1 MGHGGHAIGS
11 HTTAQF
17 LGYTFNMDTLYMTWL
32 TMAIVIVIAVLAVR
46 RLETV
51 PRGWQNVFEMA
62 IEAIG
67 GQVEATIGPNSKK
80 VAPLLITL
88 FIFLLVSNWLGLIP
102 GFTSPTNDLNT
113 TLGLALMIIGFVHV
127 LGLAHKGFKA
137 HFGHFFK
144 PHPLFLPINIVEE
157 LARPITLSFRLFGNI
172 MAGEI
177 LIVLI
182 AAMPLWYGEPLIGF
196 AWLGF
201 SVIVGII
208 QAFIFTMLSTSY
220 LSNSLKDEHH

>member
-1 MGHGGHAIGS
+1 MGHGGHEIGS
-11 HTTAQF
+11 HKVAHF
-17 LGYTFNMDTLYMTWL
+17 MGLTFNMDTIIMTWVA
-32 TMAIVIVIAVLAVR
+32 MAIVIFIALLAVR
-46 RLETV
+46 RLEAV
-51 PRGWQNVFEMA
+51 PRGWQNLFEMA
-62 IEAIG
+62 IDAIG
-67 GQVEATIGPNSKK
+67 GQVEATIGPNSKR

-88 FIFLLVSNWLGLIP
+88 FVFLLVANWQGLVP
-102 GFTSPTNDLNT
+102 GLTSPTNDLNT

-127 LGLAHKGFKA
+127 LGVAHKGFIK
-137 HFGHFFK
+137 HFGHFFQ
-144 PHPLFLPINIVEE
+144 PHPLFLPINIIEE

-172 MAGEI
+172 LAGEI

-182 AAMPLWYGEPLIGF
+182 AALPIWYGEPLPGVV
-196 AWLGF
+196 WLGF

>member
-1 MGHGGHAIGS
+1 MGHGGHEIGV
-11 HTTAQF
+11 HKIANF

-32 TMAIVIVIAVLAVR
+32 VMALVIFLAIMAVR

-51 PRGWQNVFEMA
+51 PRGWQNIFEMA

-67 GQVEATIGPNSKK
+67 GQVDATIGPNSKK

-88 FIFLLVSNWLGLIP
+88 FLFLLISNWLGLVP

-113 TLGLALMIIGFVHV
+113 TLGLALMIICLVHV
-127 LGLAHKGFKA
+127 LGIARRGLAHFK
-137 HFGHFFK
+137 HFLE
-144 PHPLFLPINIVEE
+144 PNPLFLPINLIEE
-157 LARPITLSFRLFGNI
+157 IARPITLAFRLFGNI
-172 MAGEI
+172 IAGEI

-182 AAMPLWYGEPLIGF
+182 AALPMYYLEPLWGTV
-196 AWLGF
+196 WLVF
-201 SVIVGII
+201 SMVVGII

>member
-11 HTTAQF
+11 HATAQF

-32 TMAIVIVIAVLAVR
+32 AMAIVIVIAVLAVR

-88 FIFLLVSNWLGLIP
+88 FIFLLVSNWMGLIP
-102 GFTSPTNDLNT
+102 GLTSPTNDLNT

-127 LGLAHKGFKA
+127 LGLAHKGFMA
-137 HFGHFFK
+137 HFGHFFQ

-157 LARPITLSFRLFGNI
+157 IARPITLSFRLFGNI

-177 LIVLI
+177 LIILI
-182 AAMPLWYGEPLIGF
+182 ASLPIWYGEPLVGF
-196 AWLGF
+196 AWLAF
-201 SVIVGII
+201 SMVVGII

-220 LSNSLKDEHH
+220 LSNALKDEHH

>member
-1 MGHGGHAIGS
+1 
-11 HTTAQF
+11 
-17 LGYTFNMDTLYMTWL
+17 MDTLYMTWL
-32 TMAIVIVIAVLAVR
+32 VMAIVIVLSMLAVR

-51 PRGWQNVFEMA
+51 PRGMQNIFEMA

-67 GQVEATIGPNSKK
+67 GQVDATIGPNSRK

-88 FIFLLVSNWLGLIP
+88 FIFLLISNWLGLVP

-127 LGLAHKGFKA
+127 LGVSHHGL
-137 HFGHFFK
+137 GHFKHFIQ
-144 PHPLFLPINIVEE
+144 PHPLFLPINIIEE
-157 LARPITLSFRLFGNI
+157 IARPITLSFRLFGNI

-177 LIVLI
+177 LIILI
-182 AAMPLWYGEPLIGF
+182 AALPLWYGEPLVGVL
-196 AWLGF
+196 WLGF
-201 SVIVGII
+201 SVIVGLI

-220 LSNSLKDEHH
+220 LSNSLKDDHH